1 MKTKMYQN
9 SSKCGKGKIFFTLAL
24 VAALMFAGCGE
35 ADDNPALAFKGKW
48 TSAGRMGTIELGNT
62 ELGKDVAKA
71 INESAMPLD
80 LTDLVKLDFS
90 GENVTITTTY
100 QGQAYSKKWRF
111 VYRDALGVLS
121 MSNDGQEDAYNVSF
135 TTGGDEFFITPR
147 TNNNMNHLITA
158 AVIQALCEHELRK
171 RGYQSMEAA
180 GLTVTGLKLTIRFIK
195 VK

>member
-1 MKTKMYQN
+1 MKTPINQHK
-9 SSKCGKGKIFFTLAL
+9 SKGKIFFALTL

-35 ADDNPALAFKGKW
+35 SYDDPALAFKGKW
-48 TSAGRMGTIELGNT
+48 TSAGRSGTIELGNT
-62 ELGKDVAKA
+62 ELGKEVAQA
-71 INESAMPLD
+71 INNDGAPLN

-111 VYRDALGVLS
+111 AYRDALGVLS
-121 MSNDGQEDAYNVSF
+121 MSSDGQEDAYNVSF
-135 TTGGDEFFITPR
+135 TNGGDEFFITPR
-147 TNNNMNHLITA
+147 TSNNMNHLITA

-180 GLTVTGLKLTIRFIK
+180 GLTVTGLKLTIRFKK